1 MLPAEPIQLPD
12 AGDRDPSPRPLGPWL
27 PLALLTAA
35 FLVLT
40 GYQTFQLVRERG
52 KLRTVRA
59 NQEAPFQ
66 QAQRVRAQL
75 DSIARS
81 TLELAKQ
88 GNSGA
93 AVIVEQLAR
102 RGITI
107 NPNAPPPAAPTAEKK

>member
-1 MLPAEPIQLPD
+1 MLPAEPSAPPE
-12 AGDRDPSPRPLGPWL
+12 AGGGDRGAGPPGPWIAV
-27 PLALLTAA
+27 ALLTAA

-52 KLRTVRA
+52 NLRTVRA
-59 NQEAPFQ
+59 NQETPLQ

-107 NPNAPPPAAPTAEKK
+107 NPNAPPAAPAVEKK